1 MIELTL
7 INTKAR
13 VKINNEYTI
22 EFKVQSGIKQG
33 DSLYATLFSVAEH
46 VILMWLDL
54 KGNISAC
61 LK

>member
-46 VILMWLDL
+46 VILM
-54 KGNISAC
+54 
-61 LK
+61 